1 VLAKPLE
8 SRLADVIVRNP
19 HRRAAVIT
27 ALRAPPPMVPA
38 TATTWPSLINV
49 SRHVPDD
56 YHPLAATTQ
65 GQVLAALAAFN
76 LFLKRKQRR
85 EKVLKQLQ

>member
-1 VLAKPLE
+1 MLAKPLE

-56 YHPLAATTQ
+56 HSPALATTQ
-65 GQVLAALAAFN
+65 GQVLAALAASN
-76 LFLKRKQRR
+76 YKKT
-85 EKVLKQLQ
+85 

>member
-1 VLAKPLE
+1 MLAKPLE
-8 SRLADVIVRNP
+8 SQLADVIVCNP

-56 YHPLAATTQ
+56 HPPLATTQ
-65 GQVLAALAAFN
+65 GQVLAALAAFI
-76 LFLKRKQRR
+76 FLNGGHALSSRIFR
-85 EKVLKQLQ
+85 